1 MNADDDLRL
10 PAHRLQQ
17 PRTDRRHGAMNADDD
32 LRLPGDARRL
42 WLAARHAVKEA
53 LTGIERG
60 PVEYRIGGGTIL
72 AARWHHRE
80 SYDIDITVDEKT
92 PLRELQRD
100 SGNGFEPAMEA
111 LGGRPVFSAELNMF
125 TVVFA
130 ESKIDLWA
138 RNPMISAGHGTVR
151 VEGEPEVVLSTAQ
164 ILRGKLE
171 RADLNVVRDVYDVVT
186 AAEHDPAALEAA
198 VNAVPRGTAQRIGL
212 GWHWSGPELAQLAAD
227 QLKGVPP
234 HAAFDPRR
242 LGHDAAN
249 AVYRALYDELRIRT
263 ADETVVVEATTRS
276 GRQRRMSTA
285 PESAGRTFETLGL
298 NAHLET
304 KNPGPRALLEYA
316 ATLCRRGEDA
326 LVYEEREDTP
336 TRWRTAAKS
345 FNWPP
350 DTAEAD
356 RPEQLR

>member
-1 MNADDDLRL
+1 MSAKEN
-10 PAHRLQQ
+10 LQ
-17 PRTDRRHGAMNADDD
+17 
-32 LRLPGDARRL
+32 LPGDARRL
-42 WLAARHAVKEA
+42 WLAARRAVKEA
-53 LTGIERG
+53 LAGIEQG

-72 AARWHHRE
+72 AARWHHRQ

-125 TVVFA
+125 TVVFPG
-130 ESKIDLWA
+130 SKIDLWA
-138 RNPMISAGHGTVR
+138 RDPMLSAGHGTAQ

-171 RADLNVVRDVYDVVT
+171 RADLNVVRDVYDVVK
-186 AAEHDPAALEAA
+186 AAELDPAALEAA
-198 VNAVPRGTAQRIGL
+198 VNAVPRATAQRIGL
-212 GWHWSGPELAQLAAD
+212 SWHWSGPELAQLAAE

-242 LGHDAAN
+242 LGHDAAY
-249 AVYRALYDELRIRT
+249 AVHRALYDELRIRT
-263 ADETVVVEATTRS
+263 ADETILVEATTRG
-276 GRQRRMSTA
+276 GRRRRMSIA
-285 PESAGRTFETLGL
+285 PESAGQTFESLGL

-336 TRWRTAAKS
+336 TRWRTAAKNL
-345 FNWPP
+345 NWPRGA
-350 DTAEAD
+350 AEAD
-356 RPEQLR
+356 RPERLR